1 MHDGQ
6 TSDLAMRS
14 SAPSASERTR
24 WIVPVV
30 ALLGIALMGT
40 GVALFII
47 HAEGTRARVLID
59 QTQALGSDVR
69 EVHMHYLQAVSS
81 LRLYVNSRNPLQV
94 ADHEAGLRDLAT
106 GMVQCR
112 KGLVLEPDV
121 AQRAGIESLL
131 AALEERMSQLRRA
144 RATFDAEG
152 MARLTELTRELD
164 TDQADRRVK
173 DSFASLIARKSE
185 LMAQRE
191 RNLER
196 IDLRFQGM
204 LALFVAVSLIL
215 SAVLFVRGQRE
226 WRQRREADKALRQTA
241 LSLKQRTE
249 ELEHANRELESFSFS
264 VSHDLRSPVRNIEGY
279 AAVLEEELGAERS
292 VAVRDCVK
300 NIREGSRRM
309 SELISDVLAFSKLG
323 REPLETAP
331 VHCEA
336 LVQEVWAQTRES
348 WPHSAAKL
356 VVESL
361 PDAVGDGRMLRQVW
375 VNLLDNAIKYS
386 SRSTAPTITVSG
398 IREGNSVVYCVQD
411 NGVGFDMAQSARLF
425 GVFQRLHSEAEFG
438 GTGAGLAIAR
448 RIVERHGG
456 RMWATSAV
464 GAGAQFSFSLPVT

>member
-1 MHDGQ
+1 M
-6 TSDLAMRS
+6 LL
-14 SAPSASERTR
+14 
-24 WIVPVV
+24 VF
-30 ALLGIALMGT
+30 ALLGVTLMGV
-40 GVALFII
+40 GVALFAV
-47 HAEGTRARVLID
+47 HAEATRARVLID
-59 QTQALGSDVR
+59 ETQIIGIDLR
-69 EVHMHYLQAVSS
+69 ELHMHYLQTVSS

-112 KGLVLEPDV
+112 KDLVLEPDV
-121 AQRAGIESLL
+121 AQRAGIEALL
-131 AALEERMSQLRRA
+131 AALAQRMSQLRRA
-144 RATFDAEG
+144 RGTFDAEG

-164 TDQADRRVK
+164 TDQADRQVK
-173 DSFASLIARKSE
+173 ESFASLVARKLE

-191 RNLER
+191 RDLER
-196 IDLRFQGM
+196 IDLRFQGV
-204 LALFVAVSLIL
+204 LALFVAVSLVL

-226 WRQRREADKALRQTA
+226 WQQRRESDKALRETA
-241 LSLKQRTE
+241 LSLKRRTE
-249 ELEHANRELESFSFS
+249 ELERANRELESFSYS

-300 NIREGSRRM
+300 KIREGSRRM
-309 SELISDVLAFSKLG
+309 SELISDLLAFSKLG

-331 VHCEA
+331 IHCEA
-336 LVQEVWAQTRES
+336 LVREVWAQTCES

-375 VNLLDNAIKYS
+375 VNLLDNSIKYS
-386 SRSTAPTITVSG
+386 SRSTAPMVTVSG
-398 IREGNSVVYCVQD
+398 RREGNSVVYCVQD